1 MTPASVA
8 LIGLVLAA
16 AAALWP
22 LALSF
27 AGGRAQPES
36 GDIPPAKRAEWVN
49 RLFALA
55 AEADAAGEAG
65 VASASRSLI
74 TALISHQDASKR
86 GK

>member
-1 MTPASVA
+1 MTPASFA
-8 LIGLVLAA
+8 LAGLALAA

-27 AGGRAQPES
+27 IGRRQEPES
-36 GDIPPAKRAEWVN
+36 GDISPSKRAEWVN

-55 AEADAAGEAG
+55 AEADAAGEGG

-74 TALISHQDASKR
+74 TALISHQEATKR